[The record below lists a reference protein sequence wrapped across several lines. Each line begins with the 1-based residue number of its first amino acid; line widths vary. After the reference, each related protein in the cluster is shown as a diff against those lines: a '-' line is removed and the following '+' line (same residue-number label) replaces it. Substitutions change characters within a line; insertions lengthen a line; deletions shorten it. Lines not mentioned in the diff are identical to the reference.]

1 MAAQSEGEVAAKII
15 ALEKGALDRW
25 GNGDPMGFVEIAAP
39 KITYFDPDVE
49 VRIDGIET
57 FSGLMEGIRGKIFM
71 QGYEL
76 LNPTV
81 EIADELAVLSFNYTS
96 WGEVDGKPWRSD
108 WNSSEVY
115 REIDGQWRLVHSHW
129 SRTQPKSREAGP

>member
-1 MAAQSEGEVAAKII
+1 MAGQTNEDVAATIV

-25 GNGDPMGFVEIAAP
+25 GRGDPMGFVEIAAP
-39 KITYFDPDVE
+39 QITYFDPDLE
-49 VRIDGIET
+49 RRIDGIEA
-57 FSGLMEGIRGKIFM
+57 FSELMEGIKGKIFM
-71 QGYEL
+71 DGYEL

-96 WGEVDGKPWRSD
+96 WGESDGGSWRSN

-115 REIDGQWRLVHSHW
+115 RKINGAWRIVHSHW
-129 SRTQPKSREAGP
+129 SRTQPESAGAGP